1 MHLVSVLLPIEAVVT
16 LYSCSM
22 WFFFPMATISPDAA
36 EVGYGL
42 DGERPANTAYSYV
55 EFNSTTHYA
64 LHLVP
69 LVGLALNYA
78 AYRAHYRHRSGGC
91 GRRLLIPP

>member
-36 EVGYGL
+36 EVGYCPKEGWL
-42 DGERPANTAYSYV
+42 PQLSCRYT
-55 EFNSTTHYA
+55 EFNRLTHYA

-69 LVGLALNYA
+69 FIGLALNYGA
-78 AYRAHYRHRSGGC
+78 HQTYYRYTSK
-91 GRRLLIPP
+91 L